1 MKNLK
6 ISTRLLIGFGI
17 LILLMIVSSTITFIG
32 LGNITKQSQIT
43 RQSTQILLLIDTLR
57 QQEKNYIIRGDNL
70 YNTDTE
76 TALEKFQNAYK
87 KLKTTIAET
96 QALVTSA
103 ENRDLLN
110 KMEAHLEE
118 YYNSFY
124 VDYIAVEDQKTE
136 LAAHLKEDE
145 YKVINLTIAMQRDQ
159 KKTLISEIDQGLDSI
174 ELSDR
179 LTNNDDVVVILRSM
193 LEVGNTTRNYM
204 LKKDKLSKSLVMNQ
218 LLEMRSR
225 LVILKTRLDSQD
237 AIDHADGIIAA
248 ITTYEDSFTKYV
260 AGNESQI
267 EQELLFVADAR
278 SLLSDA
284 QEIEA
289 NANAIAQKTI
299 DSNKLTTTVFGVFSL
314 LAGLGSAVIITRSIT
329 IPVKKIQL
337 IAEELASG
345 NVEVSIDVDQKD
357 EIGALAK
364 AFQRLIDHIQE
375 TARNMVLLANGDLTI
390 TITPKSENDALGNS
404 NLLMVQKL
412 RNVIEGISSNAIQV
426 DLSAQDLASA
436 ADQAGF
442 ATAQI
447 ATTFQEIAKSTQ
459 KQTESVSGASTTIE
473 QMVQTIDGVAKG
485 AQEQAMAVG
494 KASEITAQLSESI
507 EKVATNAF
515 AVSSGAA
522 QASQAANEGSKT
534 VEKTITGMQRI
545 KEKVDISAQKVQ
557 EMGERSAEIS
567 KILKTIDEIASQT
580 NLLALNAAIEAARAG
595 EHGKGFAVV
604 ADEVRK
610 LAERSSSATKE
621 IALLINTIQSTV
633 TQAILAMN
641 EGASEVSHGVADA
654 REAGLALENILLT
667 VKEVANQAEMAASA
681 VQVMHEASQVLVES
695 VDSVSSVVE
704 ENTAASEEMAA
715 SSSEVLNSIEN
726 IASISEENSAA
737 VEEVSASAEEMTAQ
751 VEEVSA
757 AAQSLRDM
765 SQKFLDAISIFKL
778 TTTTKQIDTFKQAH
792 LKWVDDLKAMLA
804 GRKEIVEEQVIDH
817 TECLLGKWMVNQEGN
832 QLSEHEAFI
841 ALVEPH
847 QIMHQ
852 HCRLVVSK
860 FTQGDFQGAQE
871 SLSEMETYSKE
882 IIHQLLLLEDELNQ
896 EQE

>member
-1 MKNLK
+1 MKNIK
-6 ISTRLLIGFGI
+6 ISTRLFLGFGI
-17 LILLMIVSSTITFIG
+17 LILLIITTNTITYIG
-32 LGNITKQSQIT
+32 LRDIIKQSQIT
-43 RQSTQILLLIDTLR
+43 RQATQLLLLIDTLR
-57 QQEKNYIIRGDNL
+57 QQEKNYIIRGEAL
-70 YNTDTE
+70 FNTDTE
-76 TALEKFQNAYK
+76 NALQKFQTAYD
-87 KLKTTIAET
+87 KLLTTIADT
-96 QALVTSA
+96 KAMVTTVD
-103 ENRDLLN
+103 NMIILKN
-110 KMEAHLEE
+110 MEVHLKE
-118 YYNSFY
+118 YYTSFY
-124 VDYIAVEDQKTE
+124 VDYIAVENQKTE
-136 LAAHLKEDE
+136 LADNLKDDE
-145 YKVINLTIAMQRDQ
+145 YNVINLTVAMQRDQ
-159 KKTLISEIDQGLDSI
+159 KKILITEIDQGLDSI

-179 LTNNDDVVVILRSM
+179 LTNADDMVVILRSM

-204 LKKDKLSKSLVMNQ
+204 LNKDDQSKALVLNQ
-218 LLEMRSR
+218 LGEMRNR
-225 LVILKTRLDSQD
+225 LGILETRLDSQD
-237 AIDHADGIIAA
+237 AIDQADGIIAS
-248 ITTYEDSFTKYV
+248 ITTYEDSFNKYV
-260 AGNESQI
+260 AGNQAQAD
-267 EQELLFVADAR
+267 QEIKFVADAR
-278 SLLSDA
+278 ALLADA
-284 QEIEA
+284 QQIED
-289 NANAIAQKTI
+289 NSNAISQKTI
-299 DSNKLTTTVFGVFSL
+299 KTNNLVTILFGIFSL
-314 LAGLGSAVIITRSIT
+314 LAGLMAAVIITRSIT
-329 IPVKKIQL
+329 KPVKKIQL

-345 NVEVSIDVDQKD
+345 NVEVSITVNQND

-364 AFQRLIDHIQE
+364 AFQKLIDHIQE

-390 TITPKSENDALGNS
+390 NIVPKSENDVLGNS

-412 RNVIEGISSNAIQV
+412 RSVIEGISSNAVQV
-426 DLSAQDLASA
+426 DISAQELASA
-436 ADQAGF
+436 ADQAGH

-447 ATTFQEIAKSTQ
+447 STTFQEISKSTQ
-459 KQTESVSGASTTIE
+459 KQTESISEASTIIE
-473 QMVQTIDGVAKG
+473 QMVLTIDGVAKG
-485 AQEQAMAVG
+485 AQEQASAVG
-494 KASEITAQLSESI
+494 KASEITVQLSESI

-515 AVSSGAA
+515 AVSSGAS

-534 VEKTITGMQRI
+534 VEKTISGMQRI
-545 KEKVDISAQKVQ
+545 KEKVDISSQKVQ

-621 IALLINTIQSTV
+621 IAILINTIQSTV
-633 TQAILAMN
+633 SQAILAMN

-654 REAGLALENILLT
+654 REAGVALEKILLT

-751 VEEVSA
+751 VEEVST

-778 TTTTKQIDTFKQAH
+778 TSTVKQIDTFKKAH
-792 LKWVDDLKAMLA
+792 LKWVDDLQAMIDS
-804 GRKEIVEEQVIDH
+804 RKEIKENELLDH
-817 TECLLGKWMVNQEGN
+817 TECLLGKWMATQEGSN
-832 QLSEHEAFI
+832 LSQHDAFL
-841 ALVEPH
+841 ALKEPH
-847 QIMHQ
+847 ETMHQ
-852 HCRLVVSK
+852 QCHLVVSR
-860 FTQGDFQGAQE
+860 FNQGDIQGARE
-871 SLSEMETYSKE
+871 SLLELQTYSSE
-882 IIHQLLLLEDELNQ
+882 ILAQLTILEGEINQ

>member
-17 LILLMIVSSTITFIG
+17 LILLIVVSSTITYIG

-43 RQSTQILLLIDTLR
+43 RQSTQISLLIDTLR
-57 QQEKNYIIRGDNL
+57 QQEKNYIIRGDVL

-76 TALEKFQNAYK
+76 TALEKFQIAYT
-87 KLKTTIAET
+87 KLVTTIT
-96 QALVTSA
+96 DTKKLVTSID
-103 ENRDLLN
+103 NLIHLKN
-110 KMEAHLEE
+110 MEVNLKE
-118 YYNSFY
+118 YYTSFY
-124 VDYIAVEDQKTE
+124 VDYIAVENQKTE
-136 LAAHLKEDE
+136 LAANLKDDE
-145 YKVINLTIAMQRDQ
+145 YTVLNLSVAMQRDQ
-159 KKTLISEIDQGLDSI
+159 KRILVTEIDQGLDSI

-179 LTNNDDVVVILRSM
+179 LNNVDDTVVILRSM
-193 LEVGNTTRNYM
+193 LEVGNTTRNYILNKDDQSKALVLSQLGEM
-204 LKKDKLSKSLVMNQ
+204 RNRLGILKK
-218 LLEMRSR
+218 
-225 LVILKTRLDSQD
+225 RLDRQE
-237 AIDHADGIIAA
+237 AIDQADSIIAT
-248 ITTYEDSFTKYV
+248 ITTYEDSFNEYV
-260 AGNESQI
+260 AGNQKQAD
-267 EQELLFVADAR
+267 QEVKFVADAR
-278 SLLSDA
+278 ALKEAA
-284 QEIEA
+284 QQIED
-289 NANAIAQKTI
+289 NSNAISQKTI
-299 DSNKLTTTVFGVFSL
+299 KTNFLVTTIFGSFSVFI
-314 LAGLGSAVIITRSIT
+314 GLIAAVVITRSIT
-329 IPVKKIQL
+329 KPVKKIQL

-364 AFQRLIDHIQE
+364 AFQKLIDHIQE

-412 RNVIEGISSNAIQV
+412 RSVIEGISNNAIQV

-442 ATAQI
+442 ATGQI
-447 ATTFQEIAKSTQ
+447 STTFQEIAKSTQ
-459 KQTESVSGASTTIE
+459 KQTESVSEASNIIE

-534 VEKTITGMQRI
+534 VEKTINGMQRI

-621 IALLINTIQSTV
+621 IAVLINTIQSTV

-667 VKEVANQAEMAASA
+667 VKEVANQADMAASA

-751 VEEVSA
+751 VEEVSF

-765 SQKFLDAISIFKL
+765 SQKFLESISVFKL

-792 LKWVDDLKAMLA
+792 LKWVDDLRAMLA
-804 GRKEIVEEQVIDH
+804 GRKEIIEEQVIDH
-817 TECLLGKWMVNQEGN
+817 TECLLGKWMAKQDG
-832 QLSEHEAFI
+832 SEVSQHEAFL

-847 QIMHQ
+847 KIMHQ
-852 HCRLVVSK
+852 HCHLVVSK
-860 FTQGDFQGAQE
+860 FHQGDFQGAQE
-871 SLSEMETYSKE
+871 SLTELETYSRE
-882 IIHQLLLLEDELNQ
+882 IIHQLRLLEDVLNQ